1 MKTIITEITVIGRQ
15 VFTTYNRNGME
26 YDGFSVHNTIKEAE
40 AEAERLLNIFD
51 ADFISGTKEIIF
63 K

>member
-1 MKTIITEITVIGRQ
+1 MKAIITKITVRGRQ

-40 AEAERLLNIFD
+40 DEAERLLNIFD
-51 ADFISGTKEIIF
+51 ADFISGTDKIVYC
-63 K
+63 